1 MDAYDEGSNARHG
14 SDAPRRPAPPAQ
26 RGAPADSVAP
36 DVSPGPPEPDVHP
49 GPEPEPVASPAPVAS
64 AAPVTSPAPPEP
76 VTSPA
81 PVASAEPVASPAPPE
96 PVASPAPPG
105 SWPPGEPRT
114 GIAALSPRYQ
124 VGVALALAVVA
135 IGVCV
140 HIGMTFLHVAPA
152 NTVTRAHGEA
162 VDDWI
167 YPEFEQNWKL
177 FAPNPLQQNISIQVR
192 AGVRGPDG
200 MTQTTGWYDLS
211 AEDGRAIDGNL
222 LPSHTQ
228 QNELRRAWDFFVATH
243 DSENRPV
250 GLRGSL
256 SESYLRRIM
265 VLRLDRDD
273 AVRAATGGSGVIERV
288 QVRSRTSNVPPPEWS
303 REKVSTTPSYRE
315 LPWWRVPQDE
325 ARGGVR

>member
-1 MDAYDEGSNARHG
+1 MDVYDEGSNARHG
-14 SDAPRRPAPPAQ
+14 PDASSRPAPPAQ
-26 RGAPADSVAP
+26 RGAPTDSAEQAEP
-36 DVSPGPPEPDVHP
+36 DVPPGPPEPDVRP
-49 GPEPEPVASPAPVAS
+49 GPEPAPVASHAQIQLVGSHARPEPVASL
-64 AAPVTSPAPPEP
+64 
-76 VTSPA
+76 
-81 PVASAEPVASPAPPE
+81 
-96 PVASPAPPG
+96 APPG
-105 SWPPGEPRT
+105 SYPPGEPRT
-114 GIAALSPRYQ
+114 GIAALSLRYQ

-200 MTQTTGWYDLS
+200 MTLTTGWYDLS

-273 AVRAATGGSGVIERV
+273 AVRAATGSSGVIERV

>member
-14 SDAPRRPAPPAQ
+14 PDTPGRPAVPGE
-26 RGAPADSVAP
+26 RGAPADS
-36 DVSPGPPEPDVHP
+36 
-49 GPEPEPVASPAPVAS
+49 
-64 AAPVTSPAPPEP
+64 
-76 VTSPA
+76 
-81 PVASAEPVASPAPPE
+81 AEPVAPLGPAEPSGPAGPLGPAE
-96 PVASPAPPG
+96 PVAPLGPVEPY
-105 SWPPGEPRT
+105 PPGEPRT
-114 GIAALSPRYQ
+114 GVAALSLRYQ

-140 HIGMTFLHVAPA
+140 HLGMTFLHVAPV

-162 VDDWI
+162 VDEWI

-211 AEDGRAIDGNL
+211 AEDGHAIDGNL

-243 DSENRPV
+243 DGENRPV

-273 AVRAATGGSGVIERV
+273 AVRAATGGAGVIERV
-288 QVRSRTSNVPPPEWS
+288 QVRSRTSDVPPPEWS
-303 REKVSTTPSYRE
+303 REKVSMTPSYRE
-315 LPWWRVPQDE
+315 LPWWTVPQDE